1 MISFYVC
8 GDPSPKGSKTAV
20 VRGGRAVLLD
30 GRRGPARVKYA
41 LWKENVATYA
51 QIAMGVVGATAGV
64 YAPRVYAPLDGALGI
79 EVVFYL
85 PRPKNETKA
94 QRSRTWHT
102 VRPDADKLL
111 RAVLDPLSKIVI
123 TDDAR
128 IALVRVEKRY
138 AATPDAIG
146 AQITVIQLQQG
157 SFV

>member
-1 MISFYVC
+1 MTISFYVC

-51 QIAMGVVGATAGV
+51 QIAMRFVGATAG
-64 YAPRVYAPLDGALGI
+64 VYAPLDGALGI
-79 EVVFYL
+79 KVVFYL

-111 RAVLDPLSKIVI
+111 RAVLDPLSGVVI

>member
-1 MISFYVC
+1 M
-8 GDPSPKGSKTAV
+8 
-20 VRGGRAVLLD
+20 LLD

-41 LWKENVATYA
+41 AWKENVATYA
-51 QIAMGVVGATAGV
+51 QIAMRVVGATAG
-64 YAPRVYAPLDGALGI
+64 VYAPLDGALGI

>member
-1 MISFYVC
+1 MTISFYVC

-51 QIAMGVVGATAGV
+51 QIAMQFHCTDDVQ
-64 YAPRVYAPLDGALGI
+64 APLDGALGI

-85 PRPKNETKA
+85 SRPKNETKL
-94 QRSRTWHT
+94 QRARTWHT

-157 SFV
+157 SLV

>member
-1 MISFYVC
+1 MTISFYVC

-51 QIAMGVVGATAGV
+51 QIAMRVVGATAG
-64 YAPRVYAPLDGALGI
+64 VYAPLDGALGI

-157 SFV
+157 SLV

>member
-41 LWKENVATYA
+41 AWKENVATYA
-51 QIAMGVVGATAGV
+51 QIAMRVVGATAG
-64 YAPRVYAPLDGALGI
+64 VYAPLDGALGI

-157 SFV
+157 SLV

>member
-41 LWKENVATYA
+41 AWKENVATYA
-51 QIAMGVVGATAGV
+51 QIAMRVVGATAG
-64 YAPRVYAPLDGALGI
+64 VYAPLDGALGI

>member
-41 LWKENVATYA
+41 QWKENVATYA
-51 QIAMGVVGATAGV
+51 QIAMRVVGATAG
-64 YAPRVYAPLDGALGI
+64 VYAPLDGALGI

-85 PRPKNETKA
+85 LRPKNETKA
-94 QRSRTWHT
+94 QRARAWHT

-111 RAVLDPLSKIVI
+111 RAVLDPLSGVVI

-128 IALVRVEKRY
+128 IALVRVAKRY

-146 AQITVIQLQQG
+146 AHI
-157 SFV
+157 FVTKLIEG

>member
-1 MISFYVC
+1 MTISFFVS

-30 GRRGPARVKYA
+30 GRRGPARAKYA
-41 LWKENVATYA
+41 LWRDSVAMYA
-51 QIAMGVVGATAGV
+51 RIAMQVGHTHGVH
-64 YAPRVYAPLDGALGI
+64 APLDGPLSI

-85 PRPKNETKA
+85 LRPKNETKA
-94 QRSRTWHT
+94 QRARAWHT

-111 RAVLDPLSKIVI
+111 RAVLDPLSGVVI

-128 IALVRVEKRY
+128 IALVRVAKRY

-146 AQITVIQLQQG
+146 AHI
-157 SFV
+157 FVTKLIEG

>member
-1 MISFYVC
+1 MTISFYVC

-41 LWKENVATYA
+41 AWKENVATYA
-51 QIAMGVVGATAGV
+51 RIAMRTGFTRVHGD
-64 YAPRVYAPLDGALGI
+64 VYAPLDGPLGI

-85 PRPKNETKA
+85 PRPKKETKL
-94 QRSRTWHT
+94 QRARTWHT

-146 AQITVIQLQQG
+146 AQLTVIQLQQG

>member
-8 GDPSPKGSKTAV
+8 GDPSPKGSKTAI

-30 GRRGPARVKYA
+30 GRTEGARAKYA
-41 LWKENVATYA
+41 LWRDSVAVCA
-51 QIAMGVVGATAGV
+51 RLAMHTATKP
-64 YAPRVYAPLDGALGI
+64 YNILTPLDGPLSI
-79 EVVFYL
+79 DVVFYL
-85 PRPKNETKA
+85 ARPKNETKL
-94 QRSRTWHT
+94 QRARTWHT

-146 AQITVIQLQQG
+146 AHITVIQLQQG

>member
-1 MISFYVC
+1 MAISFYVC

-41 LWKENVATYA
+41 AWKENVATYA
-51 QIAMGVVGATAGV
+51 QIAMRVVGATAG
-64 YAPRVYAPLDGALGI
+64 VYAPLDGALGI

-85 PRPKNETKA
+85 PRPKNETKL
-94 QRSRTWHT
+94 QRARTWHT

>member
-1 MISFYVC
+1 MTISFYVC

-41 LWKENVATYA
+41 LWRDSVATYA
-51 QIAMGVVGATAGV
+51 HIAMSVGRTHEKQ
-64 YAPRVYAPLDGALGI
+64 APLDGALGI

-85 PRPKNETKA
+85 SRPKNETKL
-94 QRSRTWHT
+94 QRARTWHT

>member
-1 MISFYVC
+1 MTISFYVS

-41 LWKENVATYA
+41 RWKENVATYA
-51 QIAMGVVGATAGV
+51 QIAMRVGCTHDKQ
-64 YAPRVYAPLDGALGI
+64 APLDGALGI

-85 PRPKNETKA
+85 SRPKNETKL

>member
-1 MISFYVC
+1 MTISFYVS

-41 LWKENVATYA
+41 LWRDSVATYA
-51 QIAMGVVGATAGV
+51 QIAMRVVGATAG
-64 YAPRVYAPLDGALGI
+64 VYAPLDGALGI

-85 PRPKNETKA
+85 PRPKNETKL
-94 QRSRTWHT
+94 QRARTWHT